1 MILGQ
6 LRIWARQAKNAPL
19 LVGKAHKK
27 EETEIDEHISS
38 NKDNRASRIPLLIG
52 KIVIDKEK
60 VGKAPLNIVIIHL
73 RKTMV
78 WRKRCVDY
86 KGNLYI
92 SLQPPIYVC
101 L

>member
-1 MILGQ
+1 MLKYDNLVGQ
-6 LRIWARQAKNAPL
+6 LTKCSFL
-19 LVGKAHKK
+19 EKAHKN
-27 EETEIDEHISS
+27 EVTEIDAHISS
-38 NKDNRASRIPLLIG
+38 NRANRIQQLIG
-52 KIVIDKEK
+52 KIVTDKEK

-92 SLQPPIYVC
+92 SPQPPIYVC

>member
-1 MILGQ
+1 MWKYDNLVIRQ
-6 LRIWARQAKNAPL
+6 LSNCPL
-19 LVGKAHKK
+19 LGKAHKK
-27 EETEIDEHISS
+27 EEKGIDEHFLS
-38 NKDNRASRIPLLIG
+38 NTDIRASIIQPLIG

-78 WRKRCVDY
+78 LRKRRVDY